1 MPLSRY
7 FLSLVFVSLAIT
19 GLDVE
24 FFWFIL
30 FGVWSASWIC
40 RFMPFAN
47 LGSFQS
53 LFLRLLV
60 PALPSFS
67 SPSRTPNDTNVR
79 SFVIVLY
86 GLEEH
91 FFFPL
96 YFLSIWMGQFLLPY
110 LQVSSLILSSVF
122 SILLLSLSIE
132 FFYILFYDYFS
143 VLNSHFIFLYICY
156 FFPLTF

>member
-19 GLDVE
+19 GIDVE

-40 RFMPFAN
+40 RFMPFPN
-47 LGSFQS
+47 LGSFQL

-79 SFVIVLY
+79 SFVIVPY
-86 GLEEH
+86 VLEEH
-91 FFFPL
+91 FFSTLFSL
-96 YFLSIWMGQFLLPY
+96 YLDRAISI
-110 LQVSSLILSSVF
+110 VLSS
-122 SILLLSLSIE
+122 S
-132 FFYILFYDYFS
+132 
-143 VLNSHFIFLYICY
+143 
-156 FFPLTF
+156 

>member
-86 GLEEH
+86 GLKEH

-122 SILLLSLSIE
+122 SILLLSLSTEI
-132 FFYILFYDYFS
+132 F
-143 VLNSHFIFLYICY
+143 VLVGFQF
-156 FFPLTF
+156 